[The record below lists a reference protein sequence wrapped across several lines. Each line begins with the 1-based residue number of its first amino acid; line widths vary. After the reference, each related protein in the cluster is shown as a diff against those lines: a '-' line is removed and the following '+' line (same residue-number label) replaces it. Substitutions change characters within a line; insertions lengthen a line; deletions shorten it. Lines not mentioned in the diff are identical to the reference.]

1 MNLSDKLLINLKI
14 ISKIQKNGRISR
26 SNDGIILLETSSFYK
41 SLKRFISSDSR
52 KQSLFEINIVIL
64 ECIDTIHNLI
74 NSKYM
79 HYQRYNNREE
89 QMKYNPEFIKS
100 IDNVKLI
107 LKELKSAE
115 VGVQNLKFTY
125 RNDQNTV
132 SQLDIILLKI
142 NTTLNDTTEMLKSM
156 NVEIYS
162 EQLEV
167 ENKEVVINMNV

>member
-1 MNLSDKLLINLKI
+1 MNNVSDKLLINLKI

-52 KQSLFEINIVIL
+52 KQSLFEINSVIL
-64 ECIDTIHNLI
+64 ECIEVLHNLL

-79 HYQRYNNREE
+79 HYQRHQTRSE
-89 QMKYNPEFIKS
+89 QLKRNPEFIKS

-107 LKELKSAE
+107 ITELENAKI
-115 VGVQNLKFTY
+115 GVENLKFTY

-132 SQLDIILLKI
+132 SQLDIILMKI
-142 NTTLNDTTEMLKSM
+142 STTLQDTNSCLDAM
-156 NVEIYS
+156 NIKIYY
-162 EQLEV
+162 EPD
-167 ENKEVVINMNV
+167 NKEMIINME